1 MKVLS
6 VRQPFADLIVK
17 GIKEIENRSWQ
28 TPYRGLQGRVD
39 GNDRLQDSVAC
50 GEQSPHRAAKGRAH
64 EKREVKPSPIRP
76 KPV

>member
-28 TPYRGLQGRVD
+28 TPYRGLQGR
-39 GNDRLQDSVAC
+39 R
-50 GEQSPHRAAKGRAH
+50 H
-64 EKREVKPSPIRP
+64 PS
-76 KPV
+76 K

>member
-50 GEQSPHRAAKGRAH
+50 GEQSPHRAITTRKNAC
-64 EKREVKPSPIRP
+64 
-76 KPV
+76 